1 MTPNQGGSDPPCSA
15 DAPERPPGLALQ
27 AAYAVRP
34 QGGSDPPWP
43 VSLLYGRLLATAAQ
57 HVSGGGPAPRARV
70 RSIDGS
76 SEPLALERWLGGL
89 DAADRAVVAVAE
101 APVVDIGCGPG
112 RHLEALR
119 LARKRA
125 LGVDLSPVAV
135 QLARRRGG
143 AAIPGDVFG
152 AVPGAGR
159 WRTALLLDGN
169 VGIGGSPA
177 LLLRRTRDLLAARG
191 IALVEVDPPGA
202 PTFRTR
208 IRIEA
213 PDVVSEWF
221 AWARVGV
228 DGLGPLAE
236 RAGLAHEDTLTA
248 GGRWVALL
256 RRT

>member
-1 MTPNQGGSDPPCSA
+1 MTVTDDREG
-15 DAPERPPGLALQ
+15 GLAPLASQ
-27 AAYAVRP
+27 VRGP
-34 QGGSDPPWP
+34 GPLTANQVRGPGPLSVALPAD
-43 VSLLYGRLLATAAQ
+43 LLYGRLLATAAQ
-57 HVSGGGPAPRARV
+57 HALGGGPPAPRARV
-70 RSIDGS
+70 RSIDGTL
-76 SEPLALERWLGGL
+76 EPLAFDRWLGGL
-89 DAADRAVVAVAE
+89 DAADRAALAVAE
-101 APVVDIGCGPG
+101 APVLDLGCGPG
-112 RHLEALR
+112 RHLSALR
-119 LARKRA
+119 LAGKRA

-177 LLLRRTRDLLAARG
+177 LLLRRTRELLATGG
-191 IALVEVDPPGA
+191 IAVVELDPPGA

-213 PDVVSEWF
+213 RDVVSEWF

-228 DGLGPLAE
+228 DGIALLAQ
-236 RAGLAHEDTLTA
+236 RAGLVHEDTLTA

-256 RRT
+256 RRA

>member
-1 MTPNQGGSDPPCSA
+1 MTSVTSA
-15 DAPERPPGLALQ
+15 DRVWGPGPLSA
-27 AAYAVRP
+27 
-34 QGGSDPPWP
+34 D
-43 VSLLYGRLLATAAQ
+43 LLYGRLLATAAQ
-57 HVSGGGPAPRARV
+57 RVLGGGPAVLARV

-101 APVVDIGCGPG
+101 APVVDVGCGPG
-112 RHLEALR
+112 RHLAALR
-119 LARKRA
+119 GAGKRA

-152 AVPGAGR
+152 SVPGAGR

-177 LLLRRTRDLLAARG
+177 LLLRRTRELLAHDG
-191 IALVEVDPPGA
+191 IAIVELDPPGA
-202 PTFRTR
+202 PTYRTR

-213 PDVVSEWF
+213 PDAVSEWF

-228 DGLGPLAE
+228 DGIAQLAR
-236 RAGLAHEDTLTA
+236 RAGLVHEDTLTA
-248 GGRWVALL
+248 GGRWIALL

>member
-1 MTPNQGGSDPPCSA
+1 MNTQPQGGSDPPCPA
-15 DAPERPPGLALQ
+15 DAPERGPGLALRE
-27 AAYAVRP
+27 AYDVR
-34 QGGSDPPWP
+34 GSDPPWP

-57 HVSGGGPAPRARV
+57 HVLGGGPAPLARV
-70 RSIDGS
+70 RSIDGR
-76 SEPLALERWLGGL
+76 SEPLPLERWLGDL
-89 DAADRAVVAVAE
+89 DAADRAAVAVAE

-112 RHLEALR
+112 RHLAALR
-119 LARKRA
+119 LAGKRA

-135 QLARRRGG
+135 RLARRRGG

-152 AVPGAGR
+152 TVPGAGR

-177 LLLRRTRDLLAARG
+177 LLLRRTRELLATG
-191 IALVEVDPPGA
+191 GLALVELDPPGA

-228 DGLGPLAE
+228 DGIGPLAK
-236 RAGLAHEDTLTA
+236 RAGLAHEETLT
-248 GGRWVALL
+248 GSGRWIAVL
-256 RRT
+256 RRP

>member
-1 MTPNQGGSDPPCSA
+1 MTAGVTASSTTRTALPA
-15 DAPERPPGLALQ
+15 D
-27 AAYAVRP
+27 
-34 QGGSDPPWP
+34 
-43 VSLLYGRLLATAAQ
+43 LLYGRLLATAAQ
-57 HVSGGGPAPRARV
+57 HALAGAPPPPRARV
-70 RSIDGS
+70 RSIDGTL
-76 SEPLALERWLGGL
+76 EPLALDRWLGGL
-89 DAADRAVVAVAE
+89 DAADRAALAVAE
-101 APVVDIGCGPG
+101 APVLDLGCGPG
-112 RHLEALR
+112 RHLAALR
-119 LARKRA
+119 RVGKRA

-152 AVPGAGR
+152 TVPGAGR

-177 LLLRRTRDLLAARG
+177 LLLRRTRELLAAGG
-191 IALVEVDPPGA
+191 IAIVELDPPGA

-228 DGLGPLAE
+228 DGIGPLAR
-236 RAGLAHEDTLTA
+236 RAGLDHDDTIAA
-248 GGRWVALL
+248 GGRWITVL
-256 RRT
+256 RRP

>member
-1 MTPNQGGSDPPCSA
+1 M
-15 DAPERPPGLALQ
+15 
-27 AAYAVRP
+27 AV
-34 QGGSDPPWP
+34 
-43 VSLLYGRLLATAAQ
+43 
-57 HVSGGGPAPRARV
+57 
-70 RSIDGS
+70 
-76 SEPLALERWLGGL
+76 
-89 DAADRAVVAVAE
+89 

-112 RHLEALR
+112 RHLAALR
-119 LARKRA
+119 RAGKRA

-177 LLLRRTRDLLAARG
+177 LLLRRTRELLAAG
-191 IALVEVDPPGA
+191 GLAIVELDPPGA

-228 DGLGPLAE
+228 DGIGPLARARRARPRGHAVRRRALDRGPAAAMSAPE
-236 RAGLAHEDTLTA
+236 RTRTRWPPAPPGPFQPSFWRSPLRGPWLTA
-248 GGRWVALL
+248 ALGTVLLVARLD
-256 RRT
+256 RGA